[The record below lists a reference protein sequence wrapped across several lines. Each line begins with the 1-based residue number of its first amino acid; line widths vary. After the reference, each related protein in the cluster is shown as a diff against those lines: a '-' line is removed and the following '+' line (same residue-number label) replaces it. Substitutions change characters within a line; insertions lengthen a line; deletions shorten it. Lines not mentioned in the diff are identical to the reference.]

1 MRAERPLRQGVDQG
15 PLLLGDLELLY
26 EAVER
31 LLRAERSTRQGVD
44 RGFLYCAP
52 VAAR

>member
-1 MRAERPLRQGVDQG
+1 MRAERPPRQGVDRG
-15 PLLLGDLELLY
+15 PLLLGNLELLY

-31 LLRAERSTRQGVD
+31 LLRAERSTPWRVD